1 MNRSKLSCFLSSAAF
16 STLSKNNR
24 PNPFVSSSRF
34 SEKRGKIHGSSFRQ
48 LKGRLSEQRTVP
60 SGSVPYPPY
69 LTHGVPSRYPEP
81 AIHSPARIAAMRRAS
96 AIASE
101 VLSLAG
107 EQVKEGVST
116 DEIDEFVH
124 KTTLRLGAYPSPLG
138 YMGFPKSVC
147 ASVNEVVCHGIPD
160 MDCVLKRGDIVKL
173 DVSCFVDGVHGDT
186 CRTFVAG
193 DKPGNL
199 HTAQGVVEDNLS
211 AAKMGH
217 TLSLYPGDQV
227 LDSVGRHLIATT
239 KRSLN
244 AAIAICGPGVSIKS
258 IGDTIG
264 GILDKER
271 LEGVTSFAGH
281 GIGEV
286 FHTEPIVYHHPNS
299 SKYIMKPGMTF
310 TIEPMVVEGSN
321 EIHLWPDGW
330 AVVTTDGGR
339 AAQFEHTLL
348 VTDHG
353 VDVLTKYDQ

>member
-1 MNRSKLSCFLSSAAF
+1 MNKLHLLRFFSSA
-16 STLSKNNR
+16 KNNR

-34 SEKRGKIHGSSFRQ
+34 SEKRGNIHGSSFRQ
-48 LKGRLSEQRTVP
+48 IKGRLSEHRTIPNGLV
-60 SGSVPYPPY
+60 SFPPY
-69 LTHGVPSRYPEP
+69 LSHGVPSRYPEP
-81 AIHSPARIAAMRRAS
+81 TIHSPERISAMRHAS

-107 EQVKEGVST
+107 EQIKEGITT

-147 ASVNEVVCHGIPD
+147 SSVNEVVCHGIPD
-160 MDCVLKRGDIVKL
+160 VDCVLKKGDIVKL
-173 DVSCFVDGVHGDT
+173 DVSCFVNGVHGDT
-186 CRTFVAG
+186 CRTFVTG

-199 HTAQGVVEDNLS
+199 YEPLISSTMDKQINHS
-211 AAKMGH
+211 
-217 TLSLYPGDQV
+217 LSLYLGDQV
-227 LDSVGRHLIATT
+227 LDGVGRHLITTT

-244 AAIAICGPGVSIKS
+244 AAIDICGPGVAIKK

-264 GILDKER
+264 EILDKER
-271 LEGVTSFAGH
+271 LEGITSFAGH

-286 FHTEPIVYHHPNS
+286 FHTEPIVYHHPNT
-299 SKYIMKPGMTF
+299 SKYIMLPGMTF

-330 AVVTTDGGR
+330 SVVTTDGGR

-348 VTDHG
+348 VTEHG
-353 VDVLTKYDQ
+353 VDVLTKYEH

>member
-1 MNRSKLSCFLSSAAF
+1 MNKLVRSFSTSAA
-16 STLSKNNR
+16 SSLKNQR

-48 LKGRLSEQRTVP
+48 LKGRLSDQRVVP
-60 SGSVPYPPY
+60 SGLVSYPPY
-69 LTHGVPSRYPEP
+69 LSHGVPSRYPEP
-81 AIHSPARIAAMRRAS
+81 AIHSPAKIAAMRRAS
-96 AIASE
+96 MIASE

-147 ASVNEVVCHGIPD
+147 SSVNEVVCHGIPD

-199 HTAQGVVEDNLS
+199 HIPKGFDDKNIHEST
-211 AAKMGH
+211 KIGH
-217 TLSLYPGDQV
+217 TLSLYTGDQV
-227 LDSVGRHLIATT
+227 LDAVGRHLVATT

-244 AAIAICGPGVSIKS
+244 AAIAICGPGVAIKS

-286 FHTEPIVYHHPNS
+286 FHTEPIVYHHPNP

-321 EIHLWPDGW
+321 DIHLWPDGW

-353 VDVLTKYDQ
+353 VDVLTKYEH